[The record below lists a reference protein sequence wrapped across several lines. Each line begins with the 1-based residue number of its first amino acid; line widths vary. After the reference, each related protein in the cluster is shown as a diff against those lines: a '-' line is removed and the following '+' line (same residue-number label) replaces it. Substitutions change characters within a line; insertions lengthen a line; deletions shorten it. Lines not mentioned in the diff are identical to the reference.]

1 MTFDPNRYAPKS
13 VSDIVFPTDHARDVI
28 HDIISNTLPFPLS
41 GKNGILL
48 YGTWGT
54 GKTALAKL
62 LPDALELA
70 RSGQP
75 AQSRFLPIQQGNNG
89 AAVITS
95 ITAQTEAV
103 PYSGSQ
109 HYFVLDEVDNLKG
122 PAMSSLKT
130 VMARP
135 DTVFIMTTNVLA
147 DVDRGVQ
154 NRCHCIE
161 FNAAPAKAW
170 LPSVKTVITDLGGQ
184 IPPDAVLLP
193 VISACRG
200 SARDIIT
207 AAAAVAIKQQR
218 IMQLQQVSGD
228 QAAAPASAVGAGSAQ
243 SNAAPATP

>member
-1 MTFDPNRYAPKS
+1 MTTFDPHRYAPKS
-13 VSDIVFPTDHARDVI
+13 ISDIVFPTDHARDVI

-89 AAVITS
+89 AAVIAS
-95 ITAQTEAV
+95 IMAQTQAI
-103 PYSGSQ
+103 PLSGSY

-122 PAMSSLKT
+122 PAMTSLKT

-154 NRCHCIE
+154 NRCHCVE
-161 FNAAPAKAW
+161 FNAAPAQSW
-170 LPSVKTVITDLGGQ
+170 LPMVKRVITDLGGQ

-207 AAAAVAIKQQR
+207 AAAAVAIRQKRIVPQQTVGS
-218 IMQLQQVSGD
+218 QV
-228 QAAAPASAVGAGSAQ
+228 AVPASPVAAKLAQ
-243 SNAAPATP
+243 SNADSAKP

>member
-1 MTFDPNRYAPKS
+1 MTFDPDRYAPKS
-13 VSDIVFPTDHARDVI
+13 ISDIVFPTDHARVVL
-28 HDIISNTLPFPLS
+28 HDIISNDLPFPLS

-54 GKTALAKL
+54 GKTALANL

-95 ITAQTEAV
+95 IMAQTQAV
-103 PYSGSQ
+103 PYSGSY

-122 PAMSSLKT
+122 PAMTSLKT

-135 DTVFIMTTNVLA
+135 GTIFIMTTNVLA

-161 FNAAPAKAW
+161 FNAAPAQAW

-193 VISACRG
+193 VITACRG

-207 AAAAVAIKQQR
+207 AAAAVANRQKR
-218 IMQLQQVSGD
+218 ILLQQVGGCQVPVS
-228 QAAAPASAVGAGSAQ
+228 APTVVARSNQSKISA
-243 SNAAPATP
+243 ATP